1 MSENRDMDAID
12 KILDEEN
19 NDNIFL
25 YDDEDNELEFEQ
37 VALIPI
43 EDKTY
48 VILAPAHEMEG
59 IGPDE
64 GLVFVIEEIDG
75 EDMLTV
81 VTEDEIIDTVFEEYE
96 KLLEEEGIE
105 EE

>member
-1 MSENRDMDAID
+1 MSENRDLDAID
-12 KILDEEN
+12 KILDEDN

-37 VALIPI
+37 VALIPMD
-43 EDKTY
+43 EKVY

-64 GLVFVIEEIDG
+64 GLVFVIEELDG
-75 EDMLTV
+75 EDVLTV
-81 VTEDEIIDTVFEEYE
+81 VVEDEIIDAVFAEYE
-96 KLLEEEGIE
+96 KLLEEEGE